1 MLASEAA
8 GASTAPILVAAT
20 LVVAGLVMARL
31 VASLARVL
39 VPGRNQFFAR
49 WGFGRAG
56 LVLGAFLLAQVLVPL
71 AFGLLGAEPTLQ
83 ASLLAMVAVHLGPAL
98 LVARTARE
106 LDPEGLGALG
116 LRAAGTP
123 RAALF
128 GLVSYAL
135 LLPGLVGVLL
145 LWPQVLQRLGVEPV
159 PQDSLLAFLEL
170 APDERALPLVLAVLV
185 LPFFEE
191 LLFRGFLQPLLVQ
204 NFRET
209 GGLVLTSLLF
219 AVLHGTSAFL
229 PVFALSLILGGV
241 MLRTRRLLAA
251 WAVHALHNGLTLWV
265 ALSLPDARELLGP
278 EALLALLITP

>member
-1 MLASEAA
+1 VLPSEAVA
-8 GASTAPILVAAT
+8 ASTAPVVLSASLVA
-20 LVVAGLVMARL
+20 AGLVMARL
-31 VASLARVL
+31 VASLARLL

-49 WGFGRAG
+49 WGFSKAA
-56 LVLGAFLLAQVLVPL
+56 LVFGAFLVAQLLVPL
-71 AFGLLGAEPTLQ
+71 GFALLGVEPSLR
-83 ASLLAMVAVHLGPAL
+83 AALLAMVAVHLGPAL
-98 LVARTARE
+98 LVARLARE
-106 LDPEGLGALG
+106 LDPEGLRSLG

-128 GLVSYAL
+128 GVLSYVL

-145 LWPQVLQRLGVEPV
+145 LWPLVLERFGVDAA
-159 PQDSLLAFLEL
+159 PQESLTAFLEL
-170 APDERALPLVLAVLV
+170 APDERLLPLALAVLV

-204 NFRET
+204 NFREV
-209 GGLVLTSLLF
+209 GGLVLTSLVF
-219 AVLHGTSAFL
+219 AVLHGASAFL

-241 MLRTRRLLAA
+241 MLRTQRLLAA

-278 EALLALLITP
+278 EALLALLPTP